1 MKLDLSDASNEGSQM
16 SDAPGQDIFD
26 KICELLAPYNPKSL
40 AITRQSGIMTD
51 LEVDSTAVFDIIMG
65 LEDHYD
71 ISIPMEMVSDIKT
84 VGELVSAVQRLAA
97 E

>member
-1 MKLDLSDASNEGSQM
+1 MPTRNEVY
-16 SDAPGQDIFD
+16 D
-26 KICELLAPYNPKSL
+26 KICELLEPYNPKNRPIEMS
-40 AITRQSGIMTD
+40 SGIMSD

-84 VGELVSAVQRLAA
+84 VGELTSAIIQLTS

>member
-1 MKLDLSDASNEGSQM
+1 MTTATKTE
-16 SDAPGQDIFD
+16 IYD
-26 KICELLAPYNPKSL
+26 KICELLKPYNPENRP
-40 AITRQSGIMTD
+40 ITLTSGIVSD
-51 LEVDSTAVFDIIMG
+51 LEVDSVAVFDLVMA

-84 VGELVSAVQRLAA
+84 VGELVGAVKHLIS

>member
-1 MKLDLSDASNEGSQM
+1 MTATDTDAIYN
-16 SDAPGQDIFD
+16 
-26 KICELLAPYNPKSL
+26 KVCELLKPYNPENRPI
-40 AITRQSGIMTD
+40 AMHSGIVSD
-51 LEVDSTAVFDIIMG
+51 LEVDSVAVFDLVMG

-84 VGELVSAVQRLAA
+84 VGELVNAIKQLT

>member
-1 MKLDLSDASNEGSQM
+1 MPNPTLEEAYN
-16 SDAPGQDIFD
+16 
-26 KICELLAPYNPKSL
+26 KICELLVPYNPKKR
-40 AITRQSGIMTD
+40 AIEMNSGIMSD

-84 VGELVSAVQRLAA
+84 VGELSAAIVQLTS
-97 E
+97 EG